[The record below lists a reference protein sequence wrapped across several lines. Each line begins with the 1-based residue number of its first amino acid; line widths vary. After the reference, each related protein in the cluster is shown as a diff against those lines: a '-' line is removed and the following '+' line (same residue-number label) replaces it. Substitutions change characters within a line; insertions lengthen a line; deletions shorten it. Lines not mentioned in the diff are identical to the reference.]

1 MTVLELLN
9 LATTPIAQSLELP
22 GKSQVLLNE
31 AILLAGTIV
40 IALTIF
46 WGVMRPLCSHWGE
59 NALATRL
66 WQQLSLPT
74 LVALGTFFLA
84 TVVKEEAANTFILSG
99 TGILAS
105 LWLTARIC
113 WLLPVAEQIQ
123 RLILLGAF
131 VVILLAAGNLLTPL
145 LQLMDAARLPLG
157 DDNYISLLSVGK
169 AFFIFGV
176 LAWGGLA
183 MGVWV
188 ENSLSRHRFSPAL
201 QTLLVKIFKI
211 TVLILVGLITLNLV
225 GINLASLAI
234 FGGALGIGIGFGLR
248 TVTSNFISGLLL
260 LMDRSIKPG
269 DVISVDDQT
278 YGQVKAMNTRY
289 IVMRRRDGMEVLIP
303 NEQLMTNQVINWSFS
318 NKAVRHDVEIG
329 VAYGSDME
337 KVQKLLKE
345 TVKAVP
351 RVLEVPG
358 PNVFIKEFGES
369 AVTFLVRIWSNDPE
383 AGVANLKG
391 AINMAIWKALQ
402 ENGIEI
408 PFPQRVVHLRK

>member
-1 MTVLELLN
+1 MTVFELLN
-9 LATTPIAQSLELP
+9 LVTTPLAKSLELP
-22 GKSQVLLNE
+22 AKSQILLNE
-31 AILLAGTIV
+31 SALLAATV
-40 IALTIF
+40 VTALAIF
-46 WGVMRPLCSHWGE
+46 WGVMRPLCKQWGE

-66 WQQLSLPT
+66 WQQLSLPM
-74 LVALGTFFLA
+74 LLAFGAFFLA
-84 TVVKEEAANTFILSG
+84 NIIKEEAANTFILSG
-99 TGILAS
+99 AGILAS

-113 WLLPVAEQIQ
+113 WLLPISDQLQ
-123 RLILLGAF
+123 RLALLGAF

-157 DDNYISLLSVGK
+157 DDTYVSLLSVGK
-169 AFFIFGV
+169 AFFIFGI
-176 LAWGGLA
+176 LSWGGLA
-183 MGVWV
+183 VAVWV
-188 ENSLSRHRFSPAL
+188 ENSLARHRFSPAL

-211 TVLILVGLITLNLV
+211 VVLILVGLITLNLV

-318 NKAVRHDVEIG
+318 NKAVRHDVQIG

-337 KVQKLLKE
+337 KVQQLLKE

-358 PNVFIKEFGES
+358 PNVFIKEFGDS
-369 AVTFLVRIWSNDPE
+369 AVIFLVRIWSNDPE

-391 AINMAIWKALQ
+391 AINMAIWKVLK
-402 ENGIEI
+402 ENNIEI
-408 PFPQRVVHLRK
+408 PFPQRVVHMQK